1 MRRPIPGKRDRLRQL
16 RAFCTAARL
25 RSLSAAAEHLGLTQP
40 AVSLQVRE
48 LEHELGAVLLERA
61 RAGVTLTPA
70 GERLYAHAAPLVG
83 AVDAVFDDLH
93 ASIDDADAAPQVRL
107 GASGMCAAFLLP
119 PYLARFRER
128 HRAVALRLET
138 VPVDEGLALLRD
150 EAVDFVVA
158 SAVPDAGEA
167 VDYHALLASRLVL
180 IVPLGHP
187 LAARERVSVP
197 EAGAWPAVVPPAGS
211 AGRAFGEALARRFG
225 VDVDAV
231 VEVGG
236 WGVLKRYVEAGFG
249 VSVVPRLCVSPGDP
263 LSVVELD
270 AELPAVG
277 YGVYI
282 RRDRALIAPA
292 ARLLQL
298 MIPELSLPSPPPRSG
313 ARAAGGAE
321 PAGG

>member
-1 MRRPIPGKRDRLRQL
+1 VRRPIPGKRDRLRQL

-48 LEHELGAVLLERA
+48 LEHELGAVLLDRA
-61 RAGVTLTPA
+61 RAGVTASAA

-187 LAARERVSVP
+187 LAARERVAAH
-197 EAGAWPAVVPPAGS
+197 EAAAYRFVVPTRAELEHLQQKVDVGQASLAPFQVEAVAGCFPGQLGFDPAADMHGV
-211 AGRAFGEALARRFG
+211 GRDARRPFA
-225 VDVDAV
+225 VDEPIDD
-231 VEVGG
+231 
-236 WGVLKRYVEAGFG
+236 
-249 VSVVPRLCVSPGDP
+249 C
-263 LSVVELD
+263 LD
-270 AELPAVG
+270 LFA
-277 YGVYI
+277 
-282 RRDRALIAPA
+282 
-292 ARLLQL
+292 
-298 MIPELSLPSPPPRSG
+298 
-313 ARAAGGAE
+313 
-321 PAGG
+321 